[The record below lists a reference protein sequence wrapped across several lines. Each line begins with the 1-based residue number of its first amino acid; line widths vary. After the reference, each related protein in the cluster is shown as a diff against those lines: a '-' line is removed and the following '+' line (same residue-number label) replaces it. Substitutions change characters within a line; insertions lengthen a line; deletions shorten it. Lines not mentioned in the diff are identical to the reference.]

1 MAILFQAKFLALVI
15 CLFVSFEV
23 KSDQETLNEEDKK
36 RYACMAKYANGHLEK
51 EEKQIIHRACER
63 LISKNQR
70 KQKIAKCTLKEIG
83 KHSLTV
89 LIIKQN
95 NCVHHFMHHQYE

>member
-1 MAILFQAKFLALVI
+1 MTILFQAKFLALVI
-15 CLFVSFEV
+15 CLFISFEA
-23 KSDQETLNEEDKK
+23 KSNEETHNEEDKK
-36 RYACMAKYANGHLEK
+36 RYACISKYVNGDLENG
-51 EEKQIIHRACER
+51 EKQIIHRACER
-63 LISKNQR
+63 LISKNKK

-95 NCVHHFMHHQYE
+95 NCIHHFMHHKYE